1 MPITRRSRSLWV
13 LLDRYPA
20 LPACT
25 ALLLLIA
32 GGAVWVPRFATDI
45 NIRNVLT
52 QIVPLGLAAIG
63 QSIVVLTGGI
73 DMSVGGTVTLSVV
86 VASLLMKNTAGSI
99 ALGVAGALAAAL
111 AVGLLNGYGVVRL
124 KLPPFL
130 MTVAMMFA
138 LEGVNLILRPTPG
151 GYVPGAFRLLAT
163 TRYGILPLGA
173 AMLAVVAVAVIL
185 FMRRSRYGLHLYAVG
200 GGEERARLAGVHT
213 GRVKW
218 QAYLW
223 CSLFACMAGLF
234 LAARTG
240 AGDRF
245 IGEPYNMDS
254 VTAVVLGGTSLAGG
268 VGGLEGTVAAA
279 VLLGL
284 LNNVLNLLKV
294 LPYWQ
299 WILKGMVMIAAL
311 GLYGRLRMA
320 RRSV

>member
-1 MPITRRSRSLWV
+1 VKATRRSLWV

-25 ALLLLIA
+25 ALLLLVA
-32 GGAVWVPRFATDI
+32 GGTLWVPRFATDI

-73 DMSVGGTVTLSVV
+73 DMSLGGTVTLTVV
-86 VASLLMKNTAGSI
+86 VASLFMKNSV
-99 ALGVAGALAAAL
+99 ALGVGAALAAAL

-130 MTVAMMFA
+130 MTMAIMFA

-151 GYVPGAFRLLAT
+151 GFVPSSFRLLAT
-163 TRYGILPLGA
+163 TRYGIVPLGTLI
-173 AMLAVVAVAVIL
+173 LAAVALVMIVV
-185 FMRRSRYGLHLYAVG
+185 MRRSRHGLHLYAVG
-200 GGEERARLAGVHT
+200 GGEERARLAGVNT

-223 CSLFACMAGLF
+223 SSLFACLAGLF

-268 VGGLEGTVAAA
+268 VGGLEGTLAAA
-279 VLLGL
+279 ALLGL
-284 LNNVLNLLKV
+284 LNNTLNLLKV

-299 WILKGMVMIAAL
+299 WILKGVVMIAAL
-311 GLYGRLRMA
+311 GFYGRLRMA
-320 RRSV
+320 RRSA